1 MNDPLFPSSL
11 ALIPHT
17 PMALLPLMSARVQ
30 IVFPFVFPFIL
41 PLTLLL
47 APTVIGSVI
56 ELFFATVVGPLIP
69 IFDLT
74 VVVII
79 VVVVETDHAIGLKPR
94 ADLTGFL
101 VARSRWVCCRF
112 R

>member
-1 MNDPLFPSSL
+1 
-11 ALIPHT
+11 
-17 PMALLPLMSARVQ
+17 MALLPLMSASVQ
-30 IVFPFVFPFIL
+30 IVFPFVFTFIL

-74 VVVII
+74 VVII
-79 VVVVETDHAIGLKPR
+79 VVVVVVETDHAIGLKPR